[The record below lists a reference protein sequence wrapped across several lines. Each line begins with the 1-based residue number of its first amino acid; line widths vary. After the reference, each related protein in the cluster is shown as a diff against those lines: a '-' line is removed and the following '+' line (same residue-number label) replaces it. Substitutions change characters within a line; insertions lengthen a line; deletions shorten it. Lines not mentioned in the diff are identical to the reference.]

1 MTDKISKDE
10 EPEQE
15 EQNPSEE
22 KLRQLEARVT
32 ELTRLVAEKDR
43 QLETKSQQILKL
55 EEAAAEKDDEIASLK
70 QSVAQSGEDL
80 NRLGEQLSQAVSSYK
95 SLVIETNPEIPPELI
110 TGDSIESIDDS
121 LARASDLVSQV
132 RQGLEAESI
141 RTRIPAG
148 APVRSPPD
156 FSALSAREKIQYAI
170 GGNK

>member
-1 MTDKISKDE
+1 LTDE
-10 EPEQE
+10 ELKQE

-22 KLRQLEARVT
+22 KLKQLEARVT
-32 ELTRLVAEKDR
+32 ELSQLVTEKDR
-43 QLETKSQQILKL
+43 ELETKKQQILKL
-55 EEAAAEKDDEIASLK
+55 EKAIAEKDGEIASLK
-70 QSVAQSGEDL
+70 QSVAQYSEDM
-80 NRLGEQLSQAVSSYK
+80 NRLGEQLNQAVSSYK

-110 TGDSIESIDDS
+110 TDDTIESIDDS
-121 LARASDLVSQV
+121 LARARDLVSQV

-148 APVRSPPD
+148 APVRTPPD

>member
-1 MTDKISKDE
+1 MTDE
-10 EPEQE
+10 ELKQE

-22 KLRQLEARVT
+22 KLKQLEARVT
-32 ELTRLVAEKDR
+32 ELSQLVTEKDR
-43 QLETKSQQILKL
+43 ELETKKQQILKL
-55 EEAAAEKDDEIASLK
+55 EKAIAEKDGEIASLK
-70 QSVAQSGEDL
+70 QSVAQYSEDM
-80 NRLGEQLSQAVSSYK
+80 NRLGEQLNQAVSSYK

-110 TGDSIESIDDS
+110 TDDTIESIDDS
-121 LARASDLVSQV
+121 LARARDLVSQV

-148 APVRSPPD
+148 APVRTPPD